1 MADNTNS
8 AAMQMASLP
17 MKVETLSLPGFGGG
31 SSASAIDPNGFR
43 VRYGKYDLD
52 DMGSTSELEIIE
64 TRGLFGKDI
73 VVLSKDKF
81 VFMDKYFLVVT
92 YLERIPEF

>member
-1 MADNTNS
+1 MADNSNS

-31 SSASAIDPNGFR
+31 ASASAIDPNGFR

-52 DMGSTSELEIIE
+52 DMGSITELEIIE

-81 VFMDKYFLVVT
+81 VFMDKYFLIVT
-92 YLERIPEF
+92 YLERITEV